1 MKKVLLLVMVLI
13 LAVYGLAM
21 SPAPTAAFDSCELA
35 AAAGWHHPGLNGWCI
50 TDIVMQLINDGV
62 LNPEDWY

>member
-1 MKKVLLLVMVLI
+1 MKKVLLVVMVLI
-13 LAVYGLAM
+13 LAVYALAL
-21 SPAPTAAFDSCELA
+21 SPAQIAAFDSCELA

-50 TDIVMQLINDGV
+50 TDIVMQLIFDGV